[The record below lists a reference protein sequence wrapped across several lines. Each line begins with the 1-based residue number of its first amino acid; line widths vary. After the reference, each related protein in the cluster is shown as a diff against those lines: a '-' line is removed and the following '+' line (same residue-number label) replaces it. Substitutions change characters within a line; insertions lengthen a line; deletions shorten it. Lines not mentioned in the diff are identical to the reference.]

1 MRGDSWAGLALSQ
14 LLLILTCLCLRRRAR
29 ETLPVPVL
37 ALPLRTVATTSE
49 PDECEAGTG
58 EMTEVVGEL
67 DTMAVFDETA
77 AGVAPA
83 ANENVMMV
91 SVVVVSLPFN
101 LASEAFMVLRKTMAS
116 GDIRDR

>member
-1 MRGDSWAGLALSQ
+1 
-14 LLLILTCLCLRRRAR
+14 
-29 ETLPVPVL
+29 
-37 ALPLRTVATTSE
+37 
-49 PDECEAGTG
+49 
-58 EMTEVVGEL
+58 MTEVVGEL

-116 GDIRDR
+116 GDIRDRFTVVCRVDERRGRGSIYGAKKRPEDRAS